1 MARVKLQTLLDRS
14 NRNMANG
21 THPVVRESALEMI
34 KRAYKEGINVQI
46 SEGHRSY
53 KRQNKLYAQGRTKS
67 GNIVTNARGG
77 QSWHNFGIAI
87 DFFLTN
93 HTGSTAVWTVN
104 SNWRRVAQIG
114 KSLGFEW
121 GGDWTSF
128 KDYPHLQM
136 TGGLSLAQLRAGK
149 KPRLVSK
156 VKNPVKPSASGGN
169 SESVVDY
176 MNRKNMDSS
185 YKNRQKL
192 ASQFG
197 ISGYKGT
204 SSQNI
209 KLLEKLKSD
218 TKTGWIKNSTG
229 WWFKNKDGSYP
240 KGEWKY
246 IGKQWYLF
254 DNKGYMLTGWQKS
267 KDKWYYMNSSG
278 HMQKGWI
285 QLKNQWYYLDESGAM
300 KKWWFQTKKDGAW
313 YYADRHGHMRT
324 GWLKDKYG
332 RWFYLEESGR
342 MSTGLIEVDS
352 KHYFLQPNGVLIT
365 DEIIELEAN
374 KQGHLK

>member
-14 NRNMANG
+14 NKNMASG

-53 KRQNKLYAQGRTKS
+53 KRQNELYAQGRTKS

-104 SNWRRVAQIG
+104 SNWRRVAAIG

-136 TGGLSLAQLRAGK
+136 TGGYTLAQLRAGK

-156 VKNPVKPSASGGN
+156 VK
-169 SESVVDY
+169 
-176 MNRKNMDSS
+176 KN
-185 YKNRQKL
+185 
-192 ASQFG
+192 
-197 ISGYKGT
+197 
-204 SSQNI
+204 
-209 KLLEKLKSD
+209 
-218 TKTGWIKNSTG
+218 KTGWIKNSTG

-254 DNKGYMLTGWQKS
+254 DNQGYMLTGWQKS
-267 KDKWYYMNSSG
+267 KDKWYYMNDSG

-324 GWLKDKYG
+324 GWIKNKSNQ
-332 RWFYLEESGR
+332 WFYLEDSGR
-342 MSTGLIEVDS
+342 MATGLIKVDG

-374 KQGHLK
+374 KHGHLK